1 MRIALAQ
8 INTTVGDLA
17 GNRDLILSAYNDAV
31 GRGAD
36 LVVFPELTI
45 IGYPPRDLLEDPD
58 FIRRAV
64 AMNQEVAAGIGAA
77 TAIVGGITPN
87 AGEGKP
93 LFNSALLMR
102 EGRIVQTIS
111 KTLLPTY
118 DVFDESRWFEPA
130 PAVEPVNMNGRW
142 IGVTICEDI
151 WNDPTYLG
159 RQLYHQDP
167 AGELSRLGVEL
178 IVNLSAS
185 PFHSGKKWIRRQII
199 EELAAASGV
208 PVLYCNLV
216 GGNDDLIFAGR
227 SMACS
232 PRAGVTTMAK
242 GFEPDILMV
251 ETDALPTVGV
261 EMMPREEE
269 EILDA
274 LILGLRDYFAKTGSK
289 QAVLGL
295 SGGIDS
301 ALTAAIAVLALG
313 PENVLGVIMP
323 SPHSSDH
330 SVEDAERLAAA
341 LGIVTRTI
349 PIGGVMKGY
358 DAALTE
364 TFAGTAP
371 GIAEENIQARIR
383 GNLLMAISNKFR
395 HLVLATGNKSELA
408 MGYCTLY
415 GDMAGGLAVISDLPK
430 TMVYA
435 VAHEANKRILAIPER
450 SFTKAPSAELKPGQK
465 DSDSLPPYDV
475 LDPILRAFVEEGLTV
490 EQTVTAT
497 GAPEALVREVVRR
510 MMSNE
515 YKRRQ
520 GPMGLKVTSR
530 AFGTGRRWPI
540 AHRWIP

>member
-1 MRIALAQ
+1 VKIALAQ
-8 INTTVGDLA
+8 VNTTVGDLE
-17 GNRDLILSAYNDAV
+17 GNRDLILAAYRDAAD
-31 GRGAD
+31 RGAD

-58 FIRRAV
+58 FVRQAV
-64 AMNQEVAAGIGAA
+64 AMNETVAAGIGTVAA
-77 TAIVGGITPN
+77 LVGGITRNP
-87 AGEGKP
+87 GEGKP
-93 LFNSALLMR
+93 FFNTGLVMR
-102 EGRIVQTIS
+102 EGKVVNVAH
-111 KTLLPTY
+111 KTLLPAY

-130 PAVEPVNMNGRW
+130 PSIEPININGRW

-151 WNDPTYLG
+151 WNDSSVLG
-159 RQLYHQDP
+159 RQIYHRDP
-167 AGELSRLGVEL
+167 AGELARLGVEL

-185 PFHSGKKWIRRQII
+185 PFHAGKKWVRRQVV
-199 EELAAASGV
+199 EDLSSGTGV

-216 GGNDDLIFAGR
+216 GGNDDLLFAGR
-227 SMACS
+227 SMACTPKS
-232 PRAGVTTMAK
+232 GVTAMAR
-242 GFEPDILMV
+242 GFEPDTLMV
-251 ETDALPTVGV
+251 DTDRLPETPV
-261 EMMPREEE
+261 ETMPREEE

-274 LILGLRDYFAKTGSK
+274 LVLGLRDYFAKTGSR

-323 SPHSSDH
+323 SPHSSTH
-330 SVEDAERLAAA
+330 SVEDAELLAAR
-341 LGIVTRTI
+341 LGIATRTI
-349 PIGGVMKGY
+349 LIGGMMEEYGR
-358 DAALTE
+358 ALAPV
-364 TFAGTAP
+364 FAGSEP
-371 GIAEENIQARIR
+371 GIAEENVQARIR
-383 GNLLMAISNKFR
+383 GNLLMAISNKYR

-435 VAHEANKRILAIPER
+435 VAHEANKRLHAIPER
-450 SFTKAPSAELKPGQK
+450 SFTKAPSAELRPGQK

-490 EQTVTAT
+490 EQTVAAT

-520 GPMGLKVTSR
+520 APMGLKVTSR

-540 AHRWIP
+540 AHRWRP